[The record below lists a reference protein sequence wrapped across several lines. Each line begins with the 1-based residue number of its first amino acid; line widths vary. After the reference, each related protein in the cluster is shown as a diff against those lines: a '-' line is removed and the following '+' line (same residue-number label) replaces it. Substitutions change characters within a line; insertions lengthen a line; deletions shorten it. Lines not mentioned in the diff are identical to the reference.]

1 MTNKIDIERI
11 FRSGFNSF
19 QRNPWLTVASIVMMT
34 LVLVLIGG
42 LAFVHVTT
50 KAVLAS
56 FSEKIDISVYI
67 KSDTAETTVLKVREE
82 LIKLPEVK
90 AVEYVSQDEA
100 LARFKDTHKD
110 NALIL
115 NSLIELEKNPLQAT
129 LNIKA
134 QEAGQFEKIS
144 KYLSSKNY
152 SFIDKINF
160 YENRLIIE
168 RLSVIA
174 GSIRSIGVA
183 VVLLFAL
190 IAVIIAFNT
199 IRLAIYSKREEIQI
213 MKLVGASH
221 WYIRGP
227 FMVEGV
233 LQGVFST
240 LIAVALLFPIA
251 WVVSPKLSLFI
262 PGFDLMQYF
271 RDNIF
276 FLFGVLFVTGTML
289 GVASSMI
296 AMRRYLKEV

>member
-1 MTNKIDIERI
+1 MERI
-11 FRSGFNSF
+11 FRSGFDSF
-19 QRNPWLTVASIVMMT
+19 QRNPWLTTASVVMMT
-34 LVLVLIGG
+34 LVLVLVGG
-42 LAFVHVTT
+42 LAFIHVTT
-50 KAVLAS
+50 EAMLAS

-67 KSDTAETTVLKVREE
+67 KSDTAETTVLRVREE
-82 LIKLPEVK
+82 LTKLSEVK
-90 AVEYVSQDEA
+90 AVEYVSQNEA

-115 NSLIELEKNPLQAT
+115 NSLAELEKNPLQAT

-134 QEAGQFEKIS
+134 RETGQFEKIS
-144 KYLSSKNY
+144 EYLSSKNHP
-152 SFIDKINF
+152 FIDKINF

-168 RLSVIA
+168 RLSAIA
-174 GSIRSIGVA
+174 GGVRSIGIA
-183 VVLLFAL
+183 VILLFAL
-190 IAVIIAFNT
+190 IAIIIAFNT

-227 FMVEGV
+227 FVVEGV
-233 LQGVFST
+233 LQGVIST
-240 LIAVALLFPIA
+240 LIALAFLFPIA

-262 PGFDLMQYF
+262 SGFDLMQYF

-276 FLFGVLFVTGTML
+276 IFSAMLLVAGTML
-289 GVASSMI
+289 GVSSSMI